1 MLDVHPPHEGI
12 RGFRDFF
19 LHLLTITIGLLI
31 AIGLEATVEW
41 VHHRNLRRE
50 ADANVRQEIVDNR
63 KELGETRDAI
73 GKERQ
78 NLIGILKFLQARI
91 HNEPYSAH
99 NLSLNYTMGTMHDA
113 SWRTAA
119 DTGALGYMEYTH
131 VKRLADA
138 YLVQEEYVRLQRL
151 TLDDFLQL
159 QSYVVFGFDPDKVT
173 PAEAEAASED
183 VRRTLSHLTALD
195 QFSEALSGTYKKA
208 LDAQ

>member
-31 AIGLEATVEW
+31 ALGLEACVEW
-41 VHHRNLRRE
+41 IHNRDVRLE
-50 ADANVRQEIVDNR
+50 ADANIRQEIADNR
-63 KELGETRDAI
+63 KEVASTRAAI
-73 GKERQ
+73 VTERQ
-78 NLIGILKFLQARI
+78 NLIAILKFLEARI
-91 HNEPYSAH
+91 HNQPYSVH
-99 NLSLNYTMGTMHDA
+99 SLSLNFTLGSMHDA

-119 DTGALGYMEYTH
+119 DIGALGYMEYAH
-131 VKRLADA
+131 VKRFADA

-159 QSYVVFGFDPDKVT
+159 QSYVVYGFAPDKVT

-183 VRRTLSHLTALD
+183 VRHALSHLTALD
-195 QFSEALSGTYKKA
+195 QFADALSRTYQQA
-208 LDAQ
+208 LASP